1 MTFSTFGV
9 APVAISF
16 LPTCLAGVSKEQAR
30 EMKRGCLDA
39 GVVECED
46 FFRWQLVVCFKSF
59 VMFFTAKIGGNVPA

>member
-16 LPTCLAGVSKEQAR
+16 LPTCLAGVSKKQAR
-30 EMKRGCLDA
+30 EMKRGCLDV

-46 FFRWQLVVCFKSF
+46 FFSMAVVVCFKSC
-59 VMFFTAKIGGNVPA
+59 VMFFTARN